1 MKRIYL
7 ALVIALLITNI
18 SPPLWSQD
26 VNGSILG
33 FVFDG
38 NTGEPVRGARIV
50 VEGREDLTAVT
61 DLDGNYQLSVPA
73 GEYTV
78 DVSAQKYLPAKVNNI
93 VVAAGET
100 ADGSLVLATEGS
112 VTTVEVVET
121 IDVSTATAEAVMM
134 ERKLAPVVTDSMSKE
149 EISKSNASD
158 AAGAVEKVTGVS
170 VVEGGF
176 VYVRGLGER
185 YSSTMLNNA
194 VLPTTEPE
202 RRVVPL
208 DLFPASLLSN
218 VKILKTYSPD
228 LPGEFAGGVVQLETV
243 EFPTQKILT
252 AGMSIGFNSRS
263 TFQSGNTY
271 PGGSGDFWGF
281 GNGSRELPSS
291 VPTDGRLFPG
301 EYTPEELQRIGR
313 DFSTNYEPVAQ
324 ESLRPWLGY
333 SLAGGN
339 TWGKVG
345 VVGAVTFSNKIQ
357 SQEELLR
364 YLVNSG
370 GGQATILTEYPD
382 YKSDTESARIG
393 AVVNVA
399 YSLNAAHKLI
409 FRNTL
414 TRDSDKEARTFEGYN
429 GRLDSFI
436 TDERLRWVERSLF
449 STGLEGQ
456 HFFTGLGNSLLDWQ
470 VTYSTSQRDEPDM
483 REVLRDAGTGRF
495 LATPQSAT
503 RFFNNLDDEIIEP
516 QISWSTPFYR
526 GSFSGSVKVGV
537 RGTFRDRAFAARR
550 FRFVPFQ
557 LTGLDTTA
565 PSNILLGT
573 ENITPDIFQIRE
585 NTRGSDRYDAS
596 MDVYGAFAMADLSFG
611 GKWRVIGGVRVEDA
625 DIRVET
631 EDQLVPGSVPAISRL
646 QNRDPLPAI
655 NVVYALGTKSN
666 LRFGF
671 SRTLSRPDF
680 RELSPF
686 DFTNVLG
693 GYSFTGNPDLVR
705 AKIDNFDARWEY
717 FFGGDQVAAV
727 SYFLKDFT
735 DPIEVT
741 VQPTTGDLRQSYV
754 NADGARNQGVEFEFR
769 RNLGWLTP
777 KLADFGLQANLTLV
791 KSDVRIGDDQRDLLT
806 TLNRPMMGQ
815 SRVVY
820 NLITQWVKP
829 RWRSDARFLV
839 NHVSKRISDV
849 GALGLP
855 DVYAQG
861 NTFLDFVYQ
870 YSVREDGK
878 WSIRFSAENLTDNHY
893 EWRQAEF
900 IQRSFR
906 LGRTYSI
913 GTTYS
918 FF

>member
-7 ALVIALLITNI
+7 AMAIALLTATI
-18 SPPLWSQD
+18 SPPLRAQSAD
-26 VNGSILG
+26 GTILG

-38 NTGEPVRGARIV
+38 NSGDPVREAKVTIDGHP
-50 VEGREDLTAVT
+50 DLTALT
-61 DLDGNYQLSVPA
+61 DLDGAYHINLPA
-73 GEYTV
+73 GSYS
-78 DVSAQKYLPAKVNNI
+78 VSVTAPKYLPAKVAGI
-93 VVAAGET
+93 AVVAGET
-100 ADGSLVLATEGS
+100 ADGSLVLATEGNA
-112 VTTVEVVET
+112 TTVEVVET
-121 IDVSTATAEAVMM
+121 IDVSTATAAAVML

-149 EISKSNASD
+149 EISNSNASD

-170 VVEGGF
+170 VVDGGF

-208 DLFPASLLSN
+208 DLFPAALLSN
-218 VKILKTYSPD
+218 VKVLKTYSPD

-263 TFQSGNTY
+263 TFQSGDSY
-271 PGGSGDFWGF
+271 MGGSGDFWGF
-281 GNGSRELPSS
+281 GNSSRALPSS
-291 VPTDGRLFPG
+291 VPTNGRLFPG
-301 EYTPEELQRIGR
+301 AYTAEEFQQIGR
-313 DFSTNYEPVAQ
+313 SFSDNYQPVAKD
-324 ESLRPWLGY
+324 SLRPWIGY
-333 SLAGGN
+333 SVAGGN
-339 TWGKVG
+339 TWGKLG
-345 VVGAVTFSNKIQ
+345 VVGAITFSNKIQ
-357 SQEELLR
+357 SQTELLR

-370 GGQATILTEYPD
+370 GGQAKILTEYPD

-393 AVVNVA
+393 AVVNLA
-399 YSLNAAHKLI
+399 YSLNSAHKII

-414 TRDSDKEARTFEGYN
+414 TRDSDKEARTFDGYN
-429 GRLDSFI
+429 GRLDGYIS
-436 TDERLRWVERSLF
+436 DERLRWVERSLL
-449 STGLEGQ
+449 STGVEGQ
-456 HFFTGLGNSLLDWQ
+456 HFFSGLGNSLLDWQ
-470 VTYSTSQRDEPDM
+470 LTYSTSKRDEPDM
-483 REVLRDAGTGRF
+483 REVIRDATTGSY
-495 LATPQSAT
+495 LATPQSGT
-503 RFFNNLDDEIIEP
+503 RFFNNLDDHIIEP

-526 GSFSGSVKVGV
+526 GSFSGSIKVGV
-537 RGTFRDRAFAARR
+537 RGTFRDRTFAARR
-550 FRFVPFQ
+550 FRFVP
-557 LTGLDTTA
+557 LRLSEIDLKA
-565 PSNILLGT
+565 PSNVLFGPD
-573 ENITPDIFQIRE
+573 NITPDRFQIRE
-585 NTRGSDRYDAS
+585 NTRGSDRYDAT

-625 DIRVET
+625 DIQVAT

-646 QNRDPLPAI
+646 KNRDPLPAI
-655 NVVYALGTKSN
+655 NVVYALSLKSN
-666 LRFGF
+666 LRFGY

-705 AKIDNFDARWEY
+705 AKIENFDARYER
-717 FFGGDQVAAV
+717 FFGGDQVAAI
-727 SYFLKDFT
+727 SYFLKNFT

-741 VQPTTGDLRQSYV
+741 IQPTTGDLRQSYV
-754 NADGARNQGVEFEFR
+754 NADGARNQGVEFEYR
-769 RNLGWLTP
+769 RNLGWITP
-777 KLADFGLQANLTLV
+777 KLADFSLQTNLTLV
-791 KSDVRIGDDQRDLLT
+791 KSDVQIGQDQRDLLT

-820 NLITQWVKP
+820 NVITQWVKP

-839 NHVSKRISDV
+839 NHVSKRITDV

-878 WSIRFSAENLTDNHY
+878 WNIRFSAENLTDNHY
-893 EWRQAEF
+893 EWTQAD
-900 IQRSFR
+900 ILQRSFR